1 MEIPNKSENFL
12 FIVSFLGPNR
22 LVYIGSIFLWFLGGK
37 MGKKSIKENK
47 NIFFESREEAGL
59 TRAQASE
66 IIGTISE
73 SRLEKMET
81 GKTAIYPEDVVD
93 MARAYKKPELCNY
106 YCTHECRI
114 GKTSV
119 PEVKL
124 SSLSEIVL
132 GMLSALNSLDKQKD
146 RLIDITA
153 DGEISDDEL
162 PDFVKIQKELD
173 QIDLTVESL
182 KIWVASTIAEGKIN
196 KEKLESLL

>member
-1 MEIPNKSENFL
+1 
-12 FIVSFLGPNR
+12 
-22 LVYIGSIFLWFLGGK
+22 
-37 MGKKSIKENK
+37 MGKRSIRENK
-47 NIFFESREEAGL
+47 NIYFESREEAGL

-66 IIGTISE
+66 LIGTISE

-81 GKTAIYPEDVVD
+81 GKTAIYPEDVLD
-93 MARAYKKPELCNY
+93 MSRAYKKPELCNY

-114 GKTSV
+114 GQESV

-132 GMLSALNSLDKQKD
+132 GMLSALNSLDRQKE

-153 DGEISDDEL
+153 DGEITEDEL
-162 PDFVKIQKELD
+162 PDFVKIQEQLD

-182 KIWVASTIAEGKIN
+182 KLWMASTIAEGKID
-196 KEKLESLL
+196 KKKLNEATDKYRTKK

>member
-1 MEIPNKSENFL
+1 M
-12 FIVSFLGPNR
+12 
-22 LVYIGSIFLWFLGGK
+22 YISG
-37 MGKKSIKENK
+37 MGKRSIKENK
-47 NIFFESREEAGL
+47 NIYFETREEAGL

-66 IIGTISE
+66 LIGTISE

-81 GKTAIYPEDVVD
+81 DKTAIYPEDVVD
-93 MARAYKKPELCNY
+93 MAVAYKKPELCNY

-114 GKTSV
+114 GRDSV
-119 PEVKL
+119 PEVRS

-162 PDFVKIQKELD
+162 PDFAHIQQQLE

-182 KIWVASTIAEGKIN
+182 KLWVANTIAEGRIDKS
-196 KEKLESLL
+196 KLDSYIKNS

>member
-1 MEIPNKSENFL
+1 
-12 FIVSFLGPNR
+12 
-22 LVYIGSIFLWFLGGK
+22 

-66 IIGTISE
+66 LIGTISE

-81 GKTAIYPEDVVD
+81 GKTSIYPEDVVD
-93 MARAYKKPELCNY
+93 MAAAYKKPELCNY

-114 GKTSV
+114 GKESV
-119 PEVKL
+119 PEVRV

-132 GMLSALNSLDKQKD
+132 GMLSALNSLDRQKD

-153 DGEISDDEL
+153 DGEITEDEL
-162 PDFVKIQKELD
+162 PDFVRIQEQLD

-182 KIWVASTIAEGKIN
+182 KVWMASTIAEGKIDRKQLN
-196 KEKLESLL
+196 DAISKYKTHK

>member
-1 MEIPNKSENFL
+1 
-12 FIVSFLGPNR
+12 
-22 LVYIGSIFLWFLGGK
+22 
-37 MGKKSIKENK
+37 MGKRSIRENK
-47 NIFFESREEAGL
+47 NIYFESREAAGL

-66 IIGTISE
+66 LIGTISE

-93 MARAYKKPELCNY
+93 MALAYKKPELCNY

-114 GKTSV
+114 GQENV

-132 GMLSALNSLDKQKD
+132 GMLSALNSLDKQKE

-153 DGEISDDEL
+153 DGEISEDEL
-162 PDFVKIQKELD
+162 PDFVNIQEQLN

-182 KIWVASTIAEGKIN
+182 KIWMANTIAEGKIDKN
-196 KEKLESLL
+196 KLKEAMDKRKRSH

>member
-1 MEIPNKSENFL
+1 
-12 FIVSFLGPNR
+12 
-22 LVYIGSIFLWFLGGK
+22 

-66 IIGTISE
+66 LIGTISE

-81 GKTAIYPEDVVD
+81 GKTSIYPEDVVD
-93 MARAYKKPELCNY
+93 MAAAYKKPELCNY

-114 GKTSV
+114 GKESV
-119 PEVKL
+119 PEVRV

-132 GMLSALNSLDKQKD
+132 GMLSALNSLDRQKD

-153 DGEISDDEL
+153 DGEITEDEL
-162 PDFVKIQKELD
+162 PDFVRIQEQLD

-182 KIWVASTIAEGKIN
+182 KVWMASTIADGKIN
-196 KEKLESLL
+196 KKQLNEAIAKYKTHK

>member
-1 MEIPNKSENFL
+1 
-12 FIVSFLGPNR
+12 
-22 LVYIGSIFLWFLGGK
+22 
-37 MGKKSIKENK
+37 MGKRSIKENK
-47 NIFFESREEAGL
+47 NIYFETRENAGL

-66 IIGTISE
+66 LIGTISE

-114 GKTSV
+114 GQDSV
-119 PEVKL
+119 PEVKM

-132 GMLSALNSLDKQKD
+132 GMLSALNSLDRQKD

-153 DGEISDDEL
+153 DGEVSDDEL
-162 PDFVKIQKELD
+162 PDFVNIQKQLE

-182 KIWVASTIAEGKIN
+182 KLWVANTIAEGKID
-196 KEKLESLL
+196 EKKLRELNSDL